1 MDFEGMD
8 PDVVLEKAR
17 YDFEL
22 FQQAVGKM
30 QRVDNYDERLPSG
43 LTRFSK
49 FFNSHHREM
58 YSKDHTQEALH
69 KLFQGWCEEHRDEG
83 AR

>member
-17 YDFEL
+17 DRLEF

-30 QRVDNYDERLPSG
+30 QRVDNYDERLPAG
-43 LTRFSK
+43 LIRFSK
-49 FFNSHHREM
+49 FFNSRHSEM
-58 YSKDHTQEALH
+58 YNKDHSQEALH
-69 KLFQGWCEEHRDEG
+69 ELFQGWCKEQHDER